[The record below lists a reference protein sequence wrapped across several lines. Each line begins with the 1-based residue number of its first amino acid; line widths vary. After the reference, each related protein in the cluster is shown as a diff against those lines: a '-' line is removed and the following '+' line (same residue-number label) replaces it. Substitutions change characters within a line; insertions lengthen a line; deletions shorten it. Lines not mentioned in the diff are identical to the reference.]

1 MIRRPPRSTRPDTL
15 VPYTSLFRSQIPL
28 PGRGPTR
35 GIADGGYLDAQI
47 VLEADG
53 RRWHGR
59 LKAARRDRERDAQVV
74 RAGWV
79 PLRFVYEQ
87 LVHDPAEVC
96 AVVAETRATRLALL
110 NRAACSPPRPNAPR
124 APAPGTRAPPAHS
137 FAAPS
142 DPSSLSRGRTE
153 RP

>member
-74 RAGWV
+74 RAGWG

-110 NRAACSPPRPNAPR
+110 HRARKRVAEGKSVSVRVVI
-124 APAPGTRAPPAHS
+124 GG
-137 FAAPS
+137 
-142 DPSSLSRGRTE
+142 SRRLKKHNKNNKE
-153 RP
+153 KRQNKN

>member
-96 AVVAETRATRLALL
+96 AVVAETRATRLPPPHT
-110 NRAACSPPRPNAPR
+110 AAWPPPRTHAHATPVPR
-124 APAPGTRAPPAHS
+124 DPAPPP
-137 FAAPS
+137 
-142 DPSSLSRGRTE
+142 T
-153 RP
+153 